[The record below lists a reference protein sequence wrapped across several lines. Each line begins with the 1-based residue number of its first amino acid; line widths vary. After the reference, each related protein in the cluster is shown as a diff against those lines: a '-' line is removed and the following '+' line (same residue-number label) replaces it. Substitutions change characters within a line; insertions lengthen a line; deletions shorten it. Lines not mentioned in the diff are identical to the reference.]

1 MMGLQGESATG
12 VKPKPS
18 AGHLVLVAFLIV
30 VAARIYSLGLWRP
43 QLLVMGLVYGSLS
56 SLPFAGVC
64 LIPQLF
70 IPRRF
75 KSAGLLRVTVFILPA
90 VLLAAWMVVSALPS
104 SHIRAIL
111 DGQHFARLPTSA
123 TAVKVEGWA
132 AGFGHESWLRF
143 KATTQDVEA
152 FLANSPVLNGLEPE
166 HFGSDRMLV
175 RPPRDDAADPGK
187 YAAMPHEVLELSPYA
202 RDGTLRRSRKAAGG
216 TLSWDVWATTAP

>member
-1 MMGLQGESATG
+1 MA
-12 VKPKPS
+12 
-18 AGHLVLVAFLIV
+18 
-30 VAARIYSLGLWRP
+30 AARIYSLGLWWRP
-43 QLLVMGLVYGSLS
+43 HLLVMGLVYGSLS

-64 LIPQLF
+64 LIPQLL

-111 DGQHFARLPTSA
+111 DGEHFARLPASA

-132 AGFGHESWLRF
+132 AGFGHESWLCF

-152 FLANSPVLNGLEPE
+152 FLANSPVLHGLEPE
-166 HFGSDRMLV
+166 HFGSDRMLLL
-175 RPPRDDAADPGK
+175 PPRDDDADPGK
-187 YAAMPHEVLELSPYA
+187 YAAMPRELLEWSPCAPGWYTPEIKESGRRYVVMGRMGRYCTVIVNDETGTVYIYLS
-202 RDGTLRRSRKAAGG
+202 D
-216 TLSWDVWATTAP
+216 